1 MGWNILHR
9 KKMFTWAYKLPMVIA
24 AGSAGGTTMVIRS
37 AASKKMAE
45 ADTLA
50 KIWNL
55 CRSRYS

>member
-50 KIWNL
+50 KIWNVTQ
-55 CRSRYS
+55 